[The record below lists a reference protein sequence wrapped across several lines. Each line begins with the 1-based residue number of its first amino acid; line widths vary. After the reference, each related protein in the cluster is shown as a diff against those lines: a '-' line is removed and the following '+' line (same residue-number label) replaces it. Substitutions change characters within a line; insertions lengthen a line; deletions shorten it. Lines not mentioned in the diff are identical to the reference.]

1 MLNNV
6 TLQGRLTKD
15 IELRYTNNQIAVASF
30 TVACDKDFTGE
41 DGTRGVDF
49 ISCVAW
55 RQTAEFMSKYFVKG
69 SLLALTGRLQQRSY
83 EDQNGNKR
91 TVTEVLVEHIYFCGK
106 NNSSETT
113 EAQNFEEINDEGEL
127 PF

>member
-55 RQTAEFMSKYFVKG
+55 RQTAEFLSKYFVKG

-83 EDQNGNKR
+83 EDHNGSKR
-91 TVTEVLVEHIYFCGK
+91 TVTEVLAKHIYFCGK